1 MSAWRKTSTCV
12 TFASRP
18 IHSFCSTNLSTARF
32 MSVKIKPERIPETI
46 AFLDAWWNR
55 FLPERPFTYAFLDD
69 EIDRRYTQERQT
81 TMLIGDFSILGILL
95 GCMGLFGLTAFAV
108 ERRVKEVG
116 IRKSLGATVPDI
128 VCRLSQESG
137 AVLVASC
144 LVAWP
149 IGFYLLREWLNQ
161 FVYRIDLHMGYFILS
176 GLAAAL
182 VAFVTV
188 GLQAVPAAR
197 ANPVDSL
204 RHE

>member
-1 MSAWRKTSTCV
+1 MAKDFHVRDLRQPTDPLV
-12 TFASRP
+12 LLYD
-18 IHSFCSTNLSTARF
+18 LSTARF

-81 TMLIGDFSILGILL
+81 TMLIGDFPILGILL

-116 IRKSLGATVPDI
+116 IRKSLGASVSDI

-149 IGFYLLREWLNQ
+149 IGAAVREDTLEGRSPRWEAQ
-161 FVYRIDLHMGYFILS
+161 TGGCSR
-176 GLAAAL
+176 
-182 VAFVTV
+182 
-188 GLQAVPAAR
+188 
-197 ANPVDSL
+197 
-204 RHE
+204 